1 MDGRLRGRIVGN
13 VMRTHAT
20 NTLLAVSCLLASGC
34 GQDLDVGSD
43 VLWSSRFEGDS
54 FAEWT
59 PIPFGFGNEGAVAP
73 NTLEVSSERAH
84 QGTYSAKLTVSGT
97 ATNTQG
103 IGASLVQNGGLP
115 TQAYYSAWYY
125 LPQSVTVGY
134 YWVIMKFR
142 AGLGNPP
149 AQGELF
155 DVNFTSPSAGVMSLR
170 VYDHRS
176 SDLPLSVRQPPDV
189 PVNTWFQ
196 LEAFYRDAS
205 DSTGRFTLWL
215 NGQQIL
221 DWQGATGLTSWVAWD
236 VVSVGE
242 DLFPEPAILYVD
254 DCAISQTR
262 VGPTGLLAK

>member
-1 MDGRLRGRIVGN
+1 MDRRLRGRLVGN
-13 VMRTHAT
+13 AMRTRA
-20 NTLLAVSCLLASGC
+20 TLLALSGLLSLGC

-43 VLWSSRFEGDS
+43 VLWSSRFEGGN
-54 FAEWT
+54 FAEWS
-59 PIPFGFGNEGAVAP
+59 PVPFGFGNSGETAP
-73 NTLEVSSERAH
+73 NTIEVSNERTHLGSSYA
-84 QGTYSAKLTVSGT
+84 AKMTVSGT

-142 AGLGNPP
+142 AALGNPP
-149 AQGELF
+149 TQAELF
-155 DVNFTSPSAGVMSLR
+155 DVNFTSPSAGKMSLR
-170 VYDHRS
+170 VYDHRNG
-176 SDLPLSVRQPPDV
+176 DLPLSVPQPPDV

-215 NGQQIL
+215 NGQTIL

-242 DLFPEPAILYVD
+242 ALFPEPAILYVD
-254 DCAISQTR
+254 DCAVSRTR

>member
-1 MDGRLRGRIVGN
+1 LALSG
-13 VMRTHAT
+13 
-20 NTLLAVSCLLASGC
+20 LLSLGC

-43 VLWSSRFEGDS
+43 VLWSSRFEGGN
-54 FAEWT
+54 FAEWS
-59 PIPFGFGNEGAVAP
+59 PVPFGFGNSGETAP
-73 NTLEVSSERAH
+73 NTIEVSNERTHLGSSYA
-84 QGTYSAKLTVSGT
+84 AKMTVSGT

-142 AGLGNPP
+142 AALGNPP
-149 AQGELF
+149 TQAELF
-155 DVNFTSPSAGVMSLR
+155 DVNFTSPSAGKMSLR
-170 VYDHRS
+170 VYDHRNG
-176 SDLPLSVRQPPDV
+176 DLPLSVPQPPDV

-215 NGQQIL
+215 NGQPIL

-242 DLFPEPAILYVD
+242 ALFPEPAILYVD
-254 DCAISQTR
+254 DCAVSRTR

>member
-1 MDGRLRGRIVGN
+1 
-13 VMRTHAT
+13 MRTRAM
-20 NTLLAVSCLLASGC
+20 NTLLALAGLLTLGC

-43 VLWSSRFEGDS
+43 VLWSSRFEGGN
-54 FAEWT
+54 FAEWNSV
-59 PIPFGFGNEGAVAP
+59 PFGFGNSSATAP
-73 NTLEVSSERAH
+73 NTIEASNEQAH
-84 QGTYSAKLTVSGT
+84 HGTFAAKMSVSGT

-142 AGLGNPP
+142 AALGNPP
-149 AQGELF
+149 TQAELF
-155 DVNFTSPSAGVMSLR
+155 DVNFTNPSAGVMSLR
-170 VYDHRS
+170 VYDHRNG
-176 SDLPLSVRQPPDV
+176 DLPLSVPQPPDV

-205 DSTGRFTLWL
+205 DYTGRFTLWL

-242 DLFPEPAILYVD
+242 ALLPEPAILYVD
-254 DCAISQTR
+254 DCAVSRTR
-262 VGPTGLLAK
+262 VGPNGLLAK

>member
-1 MDGRLRGRIVGN
+1 LALSG
-13 VMRTHAT
+13 
-20 NTLLAVSCLLASGC
+20 LLSLGC

-43 VLWSSRFEGDS
+43 VLWSSRFEGGN
-54 FAEWT
+54 FAEWS
-59 PIPFGFGNEGAVAP
+59 PVPFGFGNSGETAP
-73 NTLEVSSERAH
+73 NTIEVSNERTHLGSSYA
-84 QGTYSAKLTVSGT
+84 AKMTVSGT

-142 AGLGNPP
+142 AALGNPP
-149 AQGELF
+149 TQAELF
-155 DVNFTSPSAGVMSLR
+155 DVNFTSPSAGKMSLR
-170 VYDHRS
+170 VYDHRNG
-176 SDLPLSVRQPPDV
+176 DLPLSVPQPPDV

-215 NGQQIL
+215 NGQTIL

-242 DLFPEPAILYVD
+242 ALFPEPAILYVD
-254 DCAISQTR
+254 DCAVSRTR

>member
-1 MDGRLRGRIVGN
+1 
-13 VMRTHAT
+13 
-20 NTLLAVSCLLASGC
+20 LLALGC

-43 VLWSSRFEGDS
+43 LLWTSRFEGGN

-59 PIPFGFGNEGAVAP
+59 PARFGFGSSSATAP
-73 NTLEVSSERAH
+73 NTIEVSSERTH
-84 QGTYSAKLTVSGT
+84 QGSLYAAKLTVSGT
-97 ATNTQG
+97 ATNPGG
-103 IGASLVQNGGLP
+103 IGSSLVQNGGLP

-125 LPQSVTVGY
+125 LPQSVTVTH

-142 AGLGNPP
+142 AELGNPP
-149 AQGELF
+149 TQGELF
-155 DVNFTSPSAGVMSLR
+155 DVNFTNPSAGVMSLR

-176 SDLPLSVRQPPDV
+176 SDLPLSVRQPPEV

-205 DSTGRFTLWL
+205 DSTGRLTLWL

-242 DLFPEPAILYVD
+242 TLFPEPAILYVD

-262 VGPTGLLAK
+262 VGPTGLLAE